1 LITRLLIGQ
10 LPEWARRDH
19 PVLRYELGETA
30 RPALRRRLA
39 RALVVV
45 IGGALFLIVGY
56 VIATGTLTR
65 PAGQTIVESINNV
78 LYFPLIALQ
87 VILELAAFVMTSDYI
102 GGQIRRQNWDNLRA
116 TAQGARLAMRARWL
130 SVFYRLGGLIG
141 VIVAARVVLI
151 ALILWDLTAF
161 QGRYLDLLING
172 IVPEVP
178 LVGAILLQSFLMT
191 AALLL
196 PLTSVGFGAALGLLV
211 SAYVNGRT
219 YATLIQFVALLVRVV
234 LTAGLLLVADR
245 ALSGAQLGVTDVGAW
260 FLMGGLG
267 TLGDWGLAFLH
278 LGQFSEVW
286 ATVPYGIFLGLGMLI
301 FALAQAA
308 LADRVLALAV
318 SRAQRE

>member
-1 LITRLLIGQ
+1 
-10 LPEWARRDH
+10 
-19 PVLRYELGETA
+19 
-30 RPALRRRLA
+30 
-39 RALVVV
+39 
-45 IGGALFLIVGY
+45 
-56 VIATGTLTR
+56 
-65 PAGQTIVESINNV
+65 
-78 LYFPLIALQ
+78 
-87 VILELAAFVMTSDYI
+87 
-102 GGQIRRQNWDNLRA
+102 
-116 TAQGARLAMRARWL
+116 MRARWL

-172 IVPEVP
+172 IIPEVP
-178 LVGAILLQSFLMT
+178 LIAAILLESFLMT

-219 YATLIQFVALLVRVV
+219 YATLIQFVALLVRVL
-234 LTAGLLLVADR
+234 LTVGLLLVADR
-245 ALSGAQLGVTDVGAW
+245 ALSGGELGLTDVGAW

-267 TLGDWGLAFLH
+267 MLGDWGLAFLH